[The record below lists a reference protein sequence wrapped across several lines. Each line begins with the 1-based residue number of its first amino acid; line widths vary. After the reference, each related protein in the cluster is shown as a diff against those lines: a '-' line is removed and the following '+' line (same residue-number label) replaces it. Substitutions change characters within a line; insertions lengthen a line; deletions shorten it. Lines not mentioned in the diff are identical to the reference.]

1 MCNNIK
7 GVDNIHN
14 NEKKCNHAHKYNS
27 NNISSHA
34 HEHNPNPNH
43 KHNNCHEHNHN
54 HCHTHSHGGKFP
66 VLMYF
71 VGLVAFIVGYILEN
85 SYSLY
90 SNILFIG
97 TVGVAGY
104 HVIFE
109 GLGNTIRDSKK
120 KKDFLLMFIC

>member
-34 HEHNPNPNH
+34 HEHNPNHNH

-66 VLMYF
+66 VLNSETTRC
-71 VGLVAFIVGYILEN
+71 VLTSLKLEIALLSKNSVSAFARFGNKKTRRIDKILIFL
-85 SYSLY
+85 SL
-90 SNILFIG
+90 II
-97 TVGVAGY
+97 
-104 HVIFE
+104 
-109 GLGNTIRDSKK
+109 KK
-120 KKDFLLMFIC
+120 SF

>member
-1 MCNNIK
+1 MCSNIKSVENCHKDCHNHGEKCGHKDKCKNNI
-7 GVDNIHN
+7 N
-14 NEKKCNHAHKYNS
+14 AH
-27 NNISSHA
+27 
-34 HEHNPNPNH
+34 NH
-43 KHNNCHEHNHN
+43 KHNHCHEHNHN

-66 VLMYF
+66 VIMYF
-71 VGLVAFIVGYILEN
+71 VGLAAFIVGYILEN

-97 TVGVAGY
+97 TVGIAGY